1 MKIKKITEI
10 APEPS
15 RCIEVDS
22 PDKLFAAGGEDG
34 ATIISHNSVVQRN
47 IILGT
52 IMRPQSWR
60 FLGIDLKKVELS
72 SFRAY
77 SNVVLGIAT
86 TIDDALTILRF
97 AQQTM
102 MKRYAEMEQL
112 GVNNFLDLPE
122 KGQALLVMVDE
133 AGELLS
139 PSGVKALSENTLLPV
154 PTPEFF
160 EKGLKKDSDNVFKNV
175 NKKNNGVEEKDS
187 DTTNSNVETDLDSL
201 KKDLDNI
208 NDKINEIEEKVNTP
222 LSDDSYNIIR
232 KELKNIQVGDKVF
245 DNFGNVC
252 TVTRKYEPVSQ
263 LRYDL
268 TISSDSSKESE
279 NVVAGSEHNWVAYF
293 SYPDGTVE
301 GPKVLDTEYLF
312 LFKEEQDKLPVD
324 ERVKVKF
331 KRG

>member
-10 APEPS
+10 TPEPS

-52 IMRPQSWR
+52 IMRPNSWR

-72 SFRAY
+72 AFRAY

-160 EKGLKKDSDNVFKNV
+160 EQGLKKDSD
-175 NKKNNGVEEKDS
+175 
-187 DTTNSNVETDLDSL
+187 TINSNVETDLDSL
-201 KKDLDNI
+201 KKDLNNI

-268 TISSDSSKESE
+268 KISSDTSKESE

-312 LFKEEQDKLPVD
+312 LFKEEQDKLPVN

>member
-160 EKGLKKDSDNVFKNV
+160 EKGVKQ
-175 NKKNNGVEEKDS
+175 DS

-201 KKDLDNI
+201 KKDLNNI

-252 TVTRKYEPVSQ
+252 NVTRKYEPVSQ